1 MPRSH
6 DVVERIL
13 RFNADREPERLAL
26 KYQAIATGPFRFL
39 RGTCHLF
46 YDDWPARSALS
57 AAPRAWVSGDLHLEN
72 FGSYKG
78 DDRIIYFDINDFD
91 EAALAPCTFEL
102 ARFVTSVLLAAQDLG
117 VGRHAAADLSRGFLD
132 AYGEALAR
140 GKARRVERLVADG
153 LVRELLDE
161 LLRRTRKELLEK
173 RTERRGGR
181 RRLRLGKRALPATKE
196 QVRAVTRLLRGYARK
211 AKQPGF
217 YRVLDVARRV
227 AGTGS
232 LGVQRFSILVEGKGS
247 PDDNYLLDLKE
258 ARPSAL
264 APNAPARQPR
274 WKNEAERVV
283 TIQDRMQVVAP
294 AMLDWVALGGR
305 GYILRELQPTED
317 RLDYEHNKGRVG
329 QLSSVM
335 RTMGQ
340 VAAWSQ
346 LRSAGRQGSAIADEL
361 IAFAGR
367 SGWRSD
373 VLAYATAYARHVT
386 ADWGVFRK
394 AAAAGAVPLPA
405 A

>member
-181 RRLRLGKRALPATKE
+181 RRLRLGKRALPATSS
-196 QVRAVTRLLRGYARK
+196 T
-211 AKQPGF
+211 
-217 YRVLDVARRV
+217 
-227 AGTGS
+227 S
-232 LGVQRFSILVEGKGS
+232 S
-247 PDDNYLLDLKE
+247 
-258 ARPSAL
+258 SACH
-264 APNAPARQPR
+264 PCTTKRTSPAR
-274 WKNEAERVV
+274 W
-283 TIQDRMQVVAP
+283 T
-294 AMLDWVALGGR
+294 
-305 GYILRELQPTED
+305 
-317 RLDYEHNKGRVG
+317 
-329 QLSSVM
+329 SSIIPI
-335 RTMGQ
+335 
-340 VAAWSQ
+340 S
-346 LRSAGRQGSAIADEL
+346 
-361 IAFAGR
+361 
-367 SGWRSD
+367 
-373 VLAYATAYARHVT
+373 
-386 ADWGVFRK
+386 
-394 AAAAGAVPLPA
+394 
-405 A
+405 